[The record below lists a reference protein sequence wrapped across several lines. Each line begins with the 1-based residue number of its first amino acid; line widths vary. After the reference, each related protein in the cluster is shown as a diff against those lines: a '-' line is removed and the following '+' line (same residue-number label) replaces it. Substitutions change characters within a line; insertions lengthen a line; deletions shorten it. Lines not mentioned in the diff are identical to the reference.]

1 MWHVKFLYARVKPIL
16 GDSQMVTRGV
26 NDVIRS
32 LVLAVDVGGKVADGD
47 VGVEVERRSA
57 GTVMGHGTDTLVVG
71 TAVLGVG
78 EIGVD
83 YIGWTLEHY
92 HTHTHTHTRR

>member
-1 MWHVKFLYARVKPIL
+1 
-16 GDSQMVTRGV
+16 MVTRGV
-26 NDVIRS
+26 NDVIRL

-57 GTVMGHGTDTLVVG
+57 GTVVSHGTDTLVIG
-71 TAVLGVG
+71 ATVLGVRK
-78 EIGVD
+78 IGVD

-92 HTHTHTHTRR
+92 THTYTYTRM